1 MSAFSVLILT
11 LNEQENLPRCLN
23 SLNTCDDIVIL
34 DSHSTDNTVEIAEK
48 AGARV
53 YQRVFDDYASQRN
66 YGLNDIEYK
75 HPWVLMVDADETATP
90 ELVREINSVVD
101 NGSDEKT
108 LYRVRRKDYFMGK
121 WIRRSSGYPT
131 WFGRLMKIGHVS
143 VERAINEEYHTIGEI
158 GVLNE
163 HLGHYPFNKGFHSW
177 LEKHN
182 RYSTMEA
189 QFFVDGSGDEM
200 KWYKIFNK
208 DPVIRRK
215 VIKYF
220 VYKLPGRPL
229 LMFFALYVVRRGFL
243 DGRAGLT
250 FCLLRSF
257 YEFMISCKVKEIR
270 LRGKGLPL

>member
-1 MSAFSVLILT
+1 
-11 LNEQENLPRCLN
+11 
-23 SLNTCDDIVIL
+23 
-34 DSHSTDNTVEIAEK
+34 
-48 AGARV
+48 
-53 YQRVFDDYASQRN
+53 
-66 YGLNDIEYK
+66 
-75 HPWVLMVDADETATP
+75 
-90 ELVREINSVVD
+90 
-101 NGSDEKT
+101 
-108 LYRVRRKDYFMGK
+108 
-121 WIRRSSGYPT
+121 
-131 WFGRLMKIGHVS
+131 MKIGHVS